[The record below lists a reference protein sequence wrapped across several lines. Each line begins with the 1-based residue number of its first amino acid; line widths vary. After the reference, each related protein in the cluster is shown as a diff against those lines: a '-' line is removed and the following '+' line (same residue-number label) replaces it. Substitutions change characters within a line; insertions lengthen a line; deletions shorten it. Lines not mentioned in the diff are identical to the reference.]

1 MKFILTVLLT
11 VGVGI
16 GVLHSDLTP
25 WRIVNKE
32 QLQARAPALVERRV
46 VVPAAPPAADHSGD
60 WMRDPNYR
68 SALEKTTVVGR
79 PEGAAARDLGKPAP
93 TPYRKR

>member
-11 VGVGI
+11 VGVGL
-16 GVLHSDLTP
+16 GVLRTDLTP

-32 QLQARAPALVERRV
+32 QLQARVPAHVEGRM
-46 VVPAAPPAADHSGD
+46 VVPAAASAADHSGD

-79 PEGAAARDLGKPAP
+79 PEGAASRDAAKPAP
-93 TPYRKR
+93 TPYRRH